1 MYYIICNKSD
11 IPELA
16 ETTRISVD
24 GTQVILDDV
33 QFNSLGIDEIE
44 CQMLS
49 QKKALALME
58 TEEWKTHDI

>member
-1 MYYIICNKSD
+1 MYYIICNKID

-24 GTQVILDDV
+24 GAMVILDDV
-33 QFNSLGIDEIE
+33 QFNQLGIDEIE

-49 QKKALALME
+49 QKKALELME
-58 TEEWKTHDI
+58 MPEWRIQE